1 MRAANSGRPAD
12 LASLALA
19 QETYEAAAATVTQW
33 RSGATVAIPVEPDKK
48 RAGLDALVG
57 QEMAWRRVHEVQ
69 PNQPGPLGRLARK
82 LTRRG

>member
-12 LASLALA
+12 LASLALS
-19 QETYEAAAATVTQW
+19 QETYEAAAANVALW
-33 RSGATVAIPVEPDKK
+33 RSGAKVAVPTEPAKK
-48 RAGLDALVG
+48 GAGLDALIG

-69 PNQPGPLGRLARK
+69 PKQSGPLRRLARK